1 MKRKFPLI
9 ALFCLASLGG
19 LGWQAK
25 SWWQTNSAPV
35 ASAKAAKVQIITIP
49 NGTPTQEIG
58 QILAQGGVIRSAKAW
73 QLWNRWQSFQ
83 KKSGGPQAGTYSLS
97 TGESLPQV
105 AQKLWT
111 GEVVTKSFTIPEGW
125 SIRQMAVYFEQQGY
139 FPAQDFIAATRSIPT
154 QQYPWL
160 PTNVV
165 HLEGF
170 LYPDTYQLIAS
181 EKVTPQQVVKQM
193 LDRFAQLALPIYQK
207 KPNGMSLLQWVTLGS
222 IVEKEAVVAK
232 ERPLIAGVFTNRLKQ
247 GIALGSDP
255 TVEYGLGIQQT
266 KEQPLTLAQVN
277 MPSPYNTYMNPG
289 LPPGP
294 IASPGVASLDATLN
308 PSSTDY
314 LYFMA
319 RYDGTHI
326 FSKTLGEHESAQ
338 NGVRD
343 KVEAE
348 MATEAAKPDSAKPV
362 PPNSTPTSPSPLP
375 N

>member
-9 ALFCLASLGG
+9 ALFFLASLGG

-35 ASAKAAKVQIITIP
+35 AAAKSAKLMTVTIP

-58 QILAQGGVIRSAKAW
+58 EILAQGGVIRSAKAW

-83 KKSGGPQAGTYSLS
+83 NKTGGPQAGTYNLS
-97 TGESLPQV
+97 TGDSLPQV
-105 AQKLWT
+105 AQKLWK

-125 SIRQMAVYFEQQGY
+125 SIRQMAAYFEQQGY
-139 FPAQDFIAATRSIPT
+139 FSAQDFIAATRSIPV
-154 QQYPWL
+154 QEHPWL
-160 PTNVV
+160 PTNLTN
-165 HLEGF
+165 LEGF

-181 EKVTPQQVVKQM
+181 EQVTPRMVVKQM

-207 KPNGMSLLQWVTLGS
+207 KPSGMSLLQWVTLGS

-266 KEQPLTLAQVN
+266 KEQPLTLTQVN
-277 MPSPYNTYMNPG
+277 TPSPYNTYMNPG

-294 IASPGVASLDATLN
+294 IASPGVASLEATLN
-308 PSSTDY
+308 PSATDY

-348 MATEAAKPDSAKPV
+348 MAVEAAKPEAGKPAANNSQ
-362 PPNSTPTSPSPLP
+362 PPSPSPLP

>member
-9 ALFCLASLGG
+9 ALFLLASFGG

-35 ASAKAAKVQIITIP
+35 AAAKAAKVLTVTIP
-49 NGTPTQEIG
+49 NGTSTQEIG
-58 QILAQGGVIRSAKAW
+58 EILAQGGVIRSTKAW
-73 QLWNRWQSFQ
+73 QLWHRWQGFQ
-83 KKSGGPQAGTYSLS
+83 NKTGGPQAGTYSLS
-97 TGESLPQV
+97 TGDSLPQV

-125 SIRQMAVYFEQQGY
+125 SLRQMAAYFEQQGY
-139 FPAQDFIAATRSIPT
+139 FSAQDFIAATRSIPV
-154 QQYPWL
+154 QAHPWL
-160 PTNVV
+160 PANLPN
-165 HLEGF
+165 LEGF
-170 LYPDTYQLIAS
+170 LYPDTYQLIAG
-181 EKVTPQQVVKQM
+181 EKVTPPMVVKQM

-207 KPNGMSLLQWVTLGS
+207 KPSGLSLLQWVTLGS
-222 IVEKEAVVAK
+222 IVEKEAVVAQ

-266 KEQPLTLAQVN
+266 KEQPLTLTQVN
-277 MPSPYNTYMNPG
+277 TPSPYNTYINPG

-294 IASPGVASLDATLN
+294 IASPGVASLEATLN
-308 PSSTDY
+308 PSATDY

-338 NGVRD
+338 DGVRD

-348 MATEAAKPDSAKPV
+348 MAVEAAKPEPGKPR
-362 PPNSTPTSPSPLP
+362 PNNTKPPSPLP